1 MQKLILLTEKSEDLY
16 KTHSKIGKLFINRLL
31 IDEQASFELMTCLEL
46 QISSDKIGDVDHDE
60 YPDYEYKRKEKEV
73 FDSEV
78 LENAIQ
84 LVSLSQ
90 PDLKPHF
97 IYAGEYYLLDVFSQ
111 LTPTLE
117 DIRSKIIEFIVLK
130 MEEYNVRDAMLTF
143 LFMERLHLVTKE
155 TMKERSHFHS
165 FRFPSL
171 NHLIARNFLQRD
183 FSKNAISYHE
193 GTL

>member
-31 IDEQASFELMTCLEL
+31 IDEQASFELMTCLEF
-46 QISSDKIGDVDHDE
+46 QKSSDKIGDEDHDE
-60 YPDYEYKRKEKEV
+60 YPDHEYERKEKEI

-155 TMKERSHFHS
+155 TMKERSHFT
-165 FRFPSL
+165 L
-171 NHLIARNFLQRD
+171 L
-183 FSKNAISYHE
+183 FSIR
-193 GTL
+193 